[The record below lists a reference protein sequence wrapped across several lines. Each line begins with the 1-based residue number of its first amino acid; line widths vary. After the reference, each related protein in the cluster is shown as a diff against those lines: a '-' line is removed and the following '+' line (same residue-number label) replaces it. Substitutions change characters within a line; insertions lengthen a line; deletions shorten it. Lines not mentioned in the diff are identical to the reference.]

1 MKWLKFIILNSIRI
15 LLLCQEL
22 LPNKTGENAII
33 ANIIKRASIDL
44 LHYVDHRSFT
54 TKKRH
59 LDWVLIHVL
68 VKEKL
73 KRLII
78 YNIKLL

>member
-1 MKWLKFIILNSIRI
+1 MNSIRI
-15 LLLCQEL
+15 LLPCQEL
-22 LPNKTGENAII
+22 LPNKTGGNAII
-33 ANIIKRASIDL
+33 ANIIKRASINL
-44 LHYVDHRSFT
+44 LHYVDHRGFT
-54 TKKRH
+54 TKNRH

>member
-15 LLLCQEL
+15 LLPCQEL
-22 LPNKTGENAII
+22 LLNKTGENAII
-33 ANIIKRASIDL
+33 ANITTRASIDL
-44 LHYVDHRSFT
+44 LHYVDHRVFT

-59 LDWVLIHVL
+59 LDWVLHVL

-73 KRLII
+73 KRLIT